1 MLTTSTKVQI
11 LTQKLSAELSDCAR
25 AKRGLG
31 VDFFFSKVETKVA
44 EVKKGP
50 QIGAGRGIKITA
62 KPGGGDVGGS
72 SSYKISNREATRDM
86 DWLCA
91 ISSMEGLLCIY
102 VLM

>member
-1 MLTTSTKVQI
+1 M
-11 LTQKLSAELSDCAR
+11 
-25 AKRGLG
+25 
-31 VDFFFSKVETKVA
+31 A

-102 VLM
+102 VRMSYLSLSLSLSLSMYIYIYI